1 MGGDSRSPRDRE
13 GSPESNVTYF
23 PTGGETGTE
32 ELVERDEVSAA
43 AVTEML
49 TRGRWSHPEIADAG
63 TSSMNVL
70 RPVAGVSPFS

>member
-1 MGGDSRSPRDRE
+1 MGGDGRSPRDRE
-13 GSPESNVTYF
+13 GSPETKVESF

-32 ELVERDEVSAA
+32 ELVERDEVSAT
-43 AVTEML
+43 AVTEVP
-49 TRGRWSHPEIADAG
+49 TRGRWSYPEVADAG